1 MSSASWR
8 FTICVL
14 FVVFVFSRVRGDSRQ
29 CASDCKLPECS
40 CARNEFPM
48 DKSEMPQFVYFGFDD
63 AVNTVM
69 AGFYR
74 RLFTDDRKNPNGCPI
89 QGTLFVSH
97 QYTDYNLVQEFY
109 KRGMEIGVHSVT
121 HSMIDTEETLRTEAM
136 EQKNNI
142 VQLAKIPPEHI
153 VGWRSPFLKT
163 AGDAQPRVLKE
174 LGYQYDVSLT
184 FPRYSFGSPK
194 PFPFTLRGGWPYQC
208 SVQPCPTGVTLDGF
222 FEIPV
227 NSLVDAQGAYPCV
240 FVDGCYNRPNNE
252 EEAYQLLF
260 KNFNDYYTSSRT
272 PFGLHMHAAWFYTN
286 YNIKAMEKFLDYLDT
301 LNDVYVVSAKQVIA
315 WMKNPVPLS
324 DLIRHPEFSCSGN
337 VVPSQSPI
345 NTKPQDEFG
354 QLPRLIQPIP
364 VMVMQFSNATLNP
377 TTTATTTTSSTA
389 STTTTI
395 PNPTTTTTTPKP
407 TTTTTTPKPTTTTTT
422 PKPTTTTTTPKPT
435 TTTTTPKPTTTTTTP
450 KPTTTITTPEL
461 TTTTTAIF
469 IPTTT
474 TTTTSSTTPI
484 TTTAITTTESA
495 TTTTV
500 STTTSIPTTTTSIPT
515 SRRIP
520 PTTSLRTAST
530 LLQSIQQ
537 PIINASVFSANC
549 VPGVNCLAPF
559 CFCNGA
565 GIPGKVSVSETP
577 QMVYITIDGSVTPS
591 VFRRYYQLFSN
602 KSNPNNCPIEG
613 TLFVSSQDSYTYFLK
628 KLHEM
633 GAEIALRGV
642 NDLHYTN
649 SEQMEMELLEELN
662 FLKRLGINGPF
673 GFRAP
678 EIKPMGDDHFSLLTK
693 YGIQYDATI
702 SIQRPTGNKAKVWPF
717 TLDFPYTGSC
727 AIDDCPK
734 KRHPGLFVLPNTP
747 LLDYQNRYDC
757 SYIDGCMF
765 NPTTANE
772 TVDFLWNNF
781 KQYYESNRAPFGIS
795 LRQVWFEHPAYV
807 HNLQGLNLFL
817 LKLAQLPDVY
827 VTSINKILAWMREP
841 SSLDNIPQFKPWSC

>member
-8 FTICVL
+8 FKICVL
-14 FVVFVFSRVRGDSRQ
+14 FVVSVLNRVWGDSRQ
-29 CASDCKLPECS
+29 CAPDCKLPECS

-48 DKSEMPQFVYFGFDD
+48 EKNEMPQFVYFGFDD

-89 QGTLFVSH
+89 QGTLYVSH
-97 QYTDYNLVQEFY
+97 QYTDYSLVQEFY

-121 HSMIDTEETLRTEAM
+121 HSMIDTEETLRTEAR
-136 EQKNNI
+136 EQKNNL

-184 FPRYSFGSPK
+184 YPRYSFGSPK

-208 SVQPCPTGVTLDGF
+208 SVQPCPTGVTLEGF

-240 FVDGCYNRPNNE
+240 FVDGCYNRPRNE
-252 EEAYQLLF
+252 EEAYQLLL

-272 PFGLHMHAAWFYTN
+272 PFGLHMHAAWFYTD
-286 YNIKAMEKFLDYLDT
+286 YNIKAMERFLDYLNT
-301 LNDVYVVSAKQVIA
+301 LKDVYVVSAKQVIA
-315 WMKNPVPLS
+315 WMKNPVPLT
-324 DLIRHPEFSCSGN
+324 DLIKHPEFSCNGH

-345 NTKPQDEFG
+345 DTKPQDEIG
-354 QLPRLIQPIP
+354 QIPRFIQPRP
-364 VMVMQFSNATLNP
+364 VILRRP
-377 TTTATTTTSSTA
+377 
-389 STTTTI
+389 STTTLT
-395 PNPTTTTTTPKP
+395 PTTTTTTATSSTATTTTTTTQKP
-407 TTTTTTPKPTTTTTT
+407 TTTTTTQKPTTTMTTQEPTTKSTTTVIPSTTTTTT
-422 PKPTTTTTTPKPT
+422 
-435 TTTTTPKPTTTTTTP
+435 
-450 KPTTTITTPEL
+450 
-461 TTTTTAIF
+461 
-469 IPTTT
+469 
-474 TTTTSSTTPI
+474 STTPI
-484 TTTAITTTESA
+484 TTTVTTTEPVSTTVTTTPISTTA
-495 TTTTV
+495 TTTT
-500 STTTSIPTTTTSIPT
+500 TTIITTTTSLPT
-515 SRRIP
+515 STRIS
-520 PTTSLRTAST
+520 PTTSLRTTTT
-530 LLQSIQQ
+530 LAQDIIQ
-537 PIINASVFSANC
+537 PIINASGFSAKC
-549 VPGVNCLAPF
+549 IPGVNCLAPL

-565 GIPGKVSVSETP
+565 GIPGKTSAGETP
-577 QMVYITIDGSVTPS
+577 QMVYITIDGSITPS
-591 VFRRYYQLFSN
+591 VFRRYHQLFSN
-602 KSNPNNCPIEG
+602 KSNPNNCPTEG
-613 TLFVSSQDSYTYFLK
+613 TLFVSSHDSYTYFLK

-649 SEQMEMELLEELN
+649 SEKMEMELLEELN

-678 EIKPMGDDHFSLLTK
+678 EIKPMGDDHFSLLSK
-693 YGIQYDATI
+693 YEIQYDATI
-702 SIQRPTGNKAKVWPF
+702 SIQRPIGSKPKVWPF

-795 LRQVWFEHPAYV
+795 LRQVWFEHPAYI

-827 VTSINKILAWMREP
+827 VTSISKILAWMKEP
-841 SSLDNIPQFKPWSC
+841 TRLDNIQQFKPWSC